1 MKTPVIAVVDY
12 GVGNLKSVTNA
23 LGYLGLGSVITGDAE
38 ELEEKM
44 FGAFMA
50 FVRTGVPAQK
60 DLPRWDG
67 VTETAEPT
75 MIFDRECAVRE
86 RYDDKL
92 YALIDGILPPFNLME
107 MLASQNVQ
115 H

>member
-1 MKTPVIAVVDY
+1 
-12 GVGNLKSVTNA
+12 
-23 LGYLGLGSVITGDAE
+23 
-38 ELEEKM
+38 
-44 FGAFMA
+44 
-50 FVRTGVPAQK
+50 
-60 DLPRWDG
+60 
-67 VTETAEPT
+67 